1 MTNKTIQKSNITAEQ
16 LPVTVNNRIIEIMLR
31 KKDMERQHKFEED
44 KIHRELW
51 AAIHEEY
58 PGLDEKLNYSIDTS
72 YLKGRIAIL
81 TRKDK
86 SKDMGGMI
94 ARLLSDM

>member
-1 MTNKTIQKSNITAEQ
+1 MTNKTIQKNNITAEQ

-31 KKDMERQHKFEED
+31 KKDMERQHHAEED
-44 KIHRELW
+44 KIHKELW

-58 PGLDEKLNYSIDTS
+58 PRLDEKLTYSIDTS
-72 YLKGRIAIL
+72 HLKGRIAIL

-86 SKDMGGMI
+86 DKSMNGML
-94 ARLLSDM
+94 AKLLSDM